1 MGLKPLQV
9 CLDSCVVI
17 YLVEEHPIFAP
28 VVEALLAK
36 TPDIILHISG
46 LTEMECLVLPLRM
59 QNQPLIEKFRNW
71 FETVVILSN
80 KREVFQQAAQLRADH
95 KSLKTPDAIH
105 LATALHYGC
114 DEFWT
119 NDDRLA
125 KAAPKLARNI
135 LTT

>member
-1 MGLKPLQV
+1 MGLKPLHV
-9 CLDSCVVI
+9 YLDSCVVI
-17 YLVEEHPIFAP
+17 YLVEEHPTFAP

-36 TPDIILHISG
+36 TPDIVLHISG

-59 QNQPLIEKFRNW
+59 QNQPLIDKFRNW
-71 FETVVILSN
+71 FETVVNLSN
-80 KREVFQQAAQLRADH
+80 QREVFQQASQLRADH

-105 LATALHYGC
+105 LATVLHYGC

-125 KAAPKLARNI
+125 KIAPQVARNI

>member
-1 MGLKPLQV
+1 MGLKPLDV
-9 CLDSCVVI
+9 YLDSCGVI

-28 VVEALLAK
+28 VMEALLAK
-36 TPDIILHISG
+36 TPETVLHISG

-71 FETVVILSN
+71 FETVVHLSN
-80 KREVFQQAAQLRADH
+80 QREVFQRASQLRADH
-95 KSLKTPDAIH
+95 KSLKTPDTIH

-125 KAAPKLARNI
+125 KIAPKLARNI